1 MIRSI
6 IVEDEKKNR
15 DTILKMFEEY
25 FPNIEVLAVCDTTEK
40 GKAAIEQY
48 KPDLAFLD
56 VELPPNTSFQMLEQ
70 IGQINFEV
78 IFTTAYDKYA
88 LQAIRNSALDYLL
101 KPFTVDDMKQAL
113 QRYEEKT
120 NKQNTAM
127 QFQNLFHNL
136 KHSNTTEKKIALST
150 FSGLTFV
157 PVKNIVR
164 CQADANYTT
173 FYLLDKTKI
182 VVSKTLKEYEELLK
196 DYNFFRVHQSNL
208 INLEHIKNYVRG
220 EGGTVFMTDGS
231 EIDVSRRKK
240 DEFMKKLHEM

>member
-15 DTILKMFEEY
+15 DTIVKMFAEY
-25 FPNIEVLAVCDTTEK
+25 FPNIEVLAVCESTEQ
-40 GKAAIEQY
+40 GKAAIEQF

-70 IGQINFEV
+70 IGDINFEV

-101 KPFTVDDMKQAL
+101 KPFTVDDMKQAI
-113 QRYEEKT
+113 QRYEEKA
-120 NKQNTAM
+120 NKQNTTM
-127 QFQNLFHNL
+127 QFENLFHNL
-136 KHSNTTEKKIALST
+136 KHANATEKKIALST

-164 CQADANYTT
+164 CEADANYTT

-182 VVSKTLKEYEELLK
+182 LVSKTLKEYEELLK
-196 DYNFFRVHQSNL
+196 DYSTFTSGVASPRV
-208 INLEHIKNYVRG
+208 R
-220 EGGTVFMTDGS
+220 M
-231 EIDVSRRKK
+231 
-240 DEFMKKLHEM
+240 